1 MKKTRILSLAL
12 AVIMMIAV
20 LAGCG
25 NKQNSSDTGKAS
37 NAKTDVNVGY
47 IMGPPSMGEG
57 WFMNQAEEGNTY
69 NNFNMTVDGMDYSK
83 ITASLNDGT
92 YDIVTVPVNVAAIY
106 YNNKSLQT
114 KAKVIDITNLGLL
127 YIITTDPHIK
137 SLKDLKGK
145 NLYAIGEGATPEY
158 TLDYVLKKNKLDKT
172 VNVSYKSTPFEV
184 LNLLQKEKNSVAML
198 PQPFVEVAKTMV
210 KGLYVPIDISK
221 EWEKG
226 EKNSQAI
233 TAVTIVSDKF
243 LKEHEQAVIE
253 YLQMSKKSADYTNS
267 HIEQAAKWTD
277 DYGTFMNPAIAKQ
290 AIPHCNIVAITGNDM
305 KKMISNFLEV
315 IYKMDPEAIGNKM
328 PDDDFYYIPPK
339 GAVKS

>member
-1 MKKTRILSLAL
+1 MKKTRIISLVL
-12 AVIMMIAV
+12 AVLMLIGI

-25 NKQNSSDTGKAS
+25 NKQSNSGSGKAS
-37 NAKTDVNVGY
+37 NAKTDVNVGV
-47 IMGPPSMGEG
+47 IMGPPSMGLG
-57 WFMNQAEEGNTY
+57 WFMNQAQSGNTY
-69 NNFNMTVDGMDYSK
+69 NNFNFTVDGMDYSK

-92 YDIVTVPVNVAAIY
+92 YDIITVPVNVAALY

-114 KAKVIDITNLGLL
+114 KAKVIDVTNLGLL
-127 YIITTDPHIK
+127 YIITADKNIK
-137 SLKDLKGK
+137 SLKDLKGR

-158 TLDYVLKKNKLDKT
+158 TLDYVLKRNKLDKD

-210 KGLYVPIDISK
+210 KGLRVPIDISK

-226 EKNSQAI
+226 NKDSQAI
-233 TAVTIVSDKF
+233 TAVTIVSTKF
-243 LKEHEQAVIE
+243 LEEHEQAVIE
-253 YLQMSKKSADYTNS
+253 YLQMAKKSADYTNS
-267 HIEQAAKWTD
+267 HVEQAAKWTD

-290 AIPHCNIVAITGNDM
+290 AIPYCNIVAITGNEM
-305 KKMISNFLEV
+305 KTIISKFLKV
-315 IYKMDPEAIGNKM
+315 IDNMDSEAIGGKM

-339 GAVKS
+339 GAVK

>member
-1 MKKTRILSLAL
+1 MKKTRIISLAL
-12 AVIMMIAV
+12 AVLMIVAV

-25 NKQNSSDTGKAS
+25 NKQAGSDAGKAS
-37 NAKTDVNVGY
+37 NEKTDVNVGY

-57 WFMNQAEEGNTY
+57 WFMNQAEQGNTY

-92 YDIVTVPVNVAAIY
+92 YDIITVPVNIASIY

-127 YIITTDPHIK
+127 YIITTDKSIK
-137 SLKDLKGK
+137 SLQDLKGR

-158 TLDYVLKKNKLDKT
+158 TLDYVLKQNKLDKD

-226 EKNSQAI
+226 GKNTQAI
-233 TAVTIVSDKF
+233 TAVTIVSEKF

-253 YLQMSKKSADYTNS
+253 YLQMSKKSADYTNA
-267 HIEQAAKWTD
+267 HVEQAAKWTD

-290 AIPHCNIVAITGNDM
+290 AIPHCNIVAITGEEM
-305 KKMISNFLEV
+305 KQLVSQFLEV
-315 IYKMDPEAIGNKM
+315 IYKMDPEAVGDKM
-328 PDDDFYYIPPK
+328 PGDDFYYIPPK
-339 GAVKS
+339 GALDS